1 MFYQESESFEEKILE
16 FNNEIR
22 YIDHDISVRANKLRF
37 NSKNNFVFSYSFI
50 DSTDISINDCK
61 KWNNQREVL
70 ANLTIENITKK
81 YPDDN
86 TSDIFTIKFRPNYK
100 KSSTRYIIIIAPN
113 EGSNS
118 LENFKN
124 PCYLTKLATEKT
136 EGTKNINMVD
146 IGENDLI
153 EANIDIYDILGKTDK
168 YIINIISQ
176 EIRFEKKINYYEPEI
191 FIHREYYEKE
201 VDEEEEDFDDE
212 DDDDEEEEEYYEE
225 KEEEEK
231 YNEEE
236 YEEEQEEVKEEE
248 EHEEEKKEEEHEDEN
263 KEEEDDK
270 NDEDDDGFPLVYSIL
285 IGVTSFILIVVA
297 IFLIIRYIRKRKGNI
312 DLKRETKNLENEQL
326 MQDL

>member
-100 KSSTRYIIIIAPN
+100 KSSTRYIIIIAQN